1 MTGWKARFQI
11 RRTHDVLIDKTNY
24 MIKGMQGVVA
34 VRDEMKD
41 EQGLLSQ
48 NCPCFVDFEILG
60 RVVSA
65 SALST

>member
-1 MTGWKARFQI
+1 M
-11 RRTHDVLIDKTNY
+11 LIDKTDY
-24 MIKGMQGVVA
+24 MIKGMQGVVT